1 MKKLTLS
8 MVSFIIIFL
17 SIGCENNSQSSDAQT
32 SLPKVDFASE
42 EEVKQREEEE
52 RIRQKLRD
60 EKKEKRVNYAI
71 SAAKQVTEN
80 FKNQVSPSYG
90 SDLNTE
96 VVYEE
101 SSYDY
106 DTEKVVLIFNSSWW
120 AYKTTMLANE
130 NKEFHKAKCRLTVY
144 GDNQVNLEVIEMN
157 TVLQESIE
165 FDRNAK
171 EVGELIDQLDK
182 MFSK

>member
-1 MKKLTLS
+1 MKKLILS
-8 MVSFIIIFL
+8 MVSIITIL
-17 SIGCENNSQSSDAQT
+17 SGIGCEKNNQSSDAET

-42 EEVKQREEEE
+42 AEIKAREEEE
-52 RIRQKLRD
+52 RRKKKLAD
-60 EKKEKRVNYAI
+60 EQKEKRVNYAI

-80 FKNQVSPSYG
+80 FKNQVSPAYG
-90 SDLNTE
+90 SDLETG

-106 DTEKVVLIFNSSWW
+106 DTEKVILIFNSSWW

-130 NKEFHKAKCRLTVY
+130 NKELHNAKCRLTVY
-144 GDNQVNLEVIEMN
+144 SDNQVNLEIIEMN
-157 TVLQESIE
+157 DVLQESIE

-182 MFSK
+182 MFSN